1 MRRNSPPCGPW
12 GIFIIN
18 DMTPEEIKIKNREYY
33 LKNKDKIKAKTKKW
47 NDNNR
52 NQVLDNNKAIKKR
65 NYAFLWRY
73 LKIFGKCI
81 DCGIT
86 DDRVLEFDHI
96 IGDKV
101 SGVKRLADN
110 LASLDRIKIE
120 IRKCEVRCCNCH
132 RIKTQTQL
140 GWRKDWVDNWR

>member
-1 MRRNSPPCGPW
+1 
-12 GIFIIN
+12 
-18 DMTPEEIKIKNREYY
+18 MTPEEIKIKNREYY
-33 LKNKDKIKAKTKKW
+33 LKNKDKIKEKTKKW

-73 LKIFGKCI
+73 LKIFGRCI

>member
-1 MRRNSPPCGPW
+1 
-12 GIFIIN
+12 
-18 DMTPEEIKIKNREYY
+18 MTPEEIKIKNREYY

>member
-1 MRRNSPPCGPW
+1 
-12 GIFIIN
+12 
-18 DMTPEEIKIKNREYY
+18 MTPEEIKIKNKEYY
-33 LKNKDKIKAKTKKW
+33 LKNKDKIKEKTKKW

-73 LKIFGKCI
+73 LKIFGRCI
-81 DCGIT
+81 DCGLT

-96 IGDKV
+96 RGDKV
-101 SGVKRLADN
+101 SGVKRLADS
-110 LASLDRIKIE
+110 LASLNRIKIE

-132 RIKTQTQL
+132 RIKTQIQL

>member
-1 MRRNSPPCGPW
+1 
-12 GIFIIN
+12 
-18 DMTPEEIKIKNREYY
+18 MTPEEIKIKNKEYY
-33 LKNKDKIKAKTKKW
+33 LKNKDKIKEKTKKW

-73 LKIFGKCI
+73 LKIFGRCI

-86 DDRVLEFDHI
+86 DDRVLEFDHV

-101 SGVKRLADN
+101 SGVKRLADS
-110 LASLDRIKIE
+110 LASIDRIKIE
-120 IRKCEVRCCNCH
+120 IKKCEVRCYNCH
-132 RIKTQTQL
+132 RIKTQIQL
-140 GWRKDWVDNWR
+140 GWRKNWVDHWR

>member
-1 MRRNSPPCGPW
+1 
-12 GIFIIN
+12 
-18 DMTPEEIKIKNREYY
+18 MTPEEIKIKNKEYY

-73 LKIFGKCI
+73 LKIFGRCV

-86 DDRVLEFDHI
+86 DDRVLEFDHVM
-96 IGDKV
+96 GDKV
-101 SGVKRLADN
+101 GGVKRLADS

>member
-1 MRRNSPPCGPW
+1 
-12 GIFIIN
+12 
-18 DMTPEEIKIKNREYY
+18 MTPEEIKIKNREYY

-86 DDRVLEFDHI
+86 DDRVLEFDHV

-101 SGVKRLADN
+101 SSVKRLADS
-110 LASLDRIKIE
+110 LASLDRIKTE
-120 IRKCEVRCCNCH
+120 IRKCKVRCCNCH

>member
-1 MRRNSPPCGPW
+1 
-12 GIFIIN
+12 
-18 DMTPEEIKIKNREYY
+18 MTPEEIKIKNKEYY
-33 LKNKDKIKAKTKKW
+33 LKNKDKIKEKTKKW

-73 LKIFGKCI
+73 LKIFGRCI

-86 DDRVLEFDHI
+86 DDRVLEFDHV

-101 SGVKRLADN
+101 SGVKRLADS
-110 LASLDRIKIE
+110 LASIDRIKIE
-120 IRKCEVRCCNCH
+120 IKKCEVRCCNCH
-132 RIKTQTQL
+132 RIKTQIQL
-140 GWRKDWVDNWR
+140 GWRKNWVDHWR

>member
-1 MRRNSPPCGPW
+1 MRRNSPPCGSW

-33 LKNKDKIKAKTKKW
+33 LKNKDKIKEKTKKW

-73 LKIFGKCI
+73 LKIFGRCI

-86 DDRVLEFDHI
+86 DDRVLEFDHV

-101 SGVKRLADN
+101 SGVKRLADS
-110 LASLDRIKIE
+110 LASLDRIKTE

>member
-1 MRRNSPPCGPW
+1 
-12 GIFIIN
+12 
-18 DMTPEEIKIKNREYY
+18 MTPEEIKIKNKEYY
-33 LKNKDKIKAKTKKW
+33 LKNKDKIKEKTKKW

-73 LKIFGKCI
+73 LKIFGRCI

-86 DDRVLEFDHI
+86 DDRVLEFDHV

-101 SGVKRLADN
+101 SGVKRLADS
-110 LASLDRIKIE
+110 LASLDRIKTE

-132 RIKTQTQL
+132 RIKTQIQL

>member
-1 MRRNSPPCGPW
+1 
-12 GIFIIN
+12 
-18 DMTPEEIKIKNREYY
+18 MTPEEIKIKNKEYY
-33 LKNKDKIKAKTKKW
+33 LKNKDKIKEKTKKW

-73 LKIFGKCI
+73 LKIFGRCI
-81 DCGIT
+81 DCGLT

-96 IGDKV
+96 MGDKV
-101 SGVKRLADN
+101 SGVKRLADS

-140 GWRKDWVDNWR
+140 GWRKNWVDHWR